1 MTTTESGD
9 TNVDLLLLL
18 MLQKNL
24 TYPLQRRGKSGRT
37 KRKAPS
43 IFPNGEGNLEELSE
57 KLHLSSP
64 RGKEIWKIEA
74 KNLTYPLQ
82 RRGKSRR
89 FKRRT
94 KRRTRPSVK
103 LIGILKAMYSNN
115 KPIN

>member
-24 TYPLQRRGKSGRT
+24 TYPFQMGGKSQRT

-43 IFPNGEGNLEELSE
+43 IFPE
-57 KLHLSSP
+57 
-64 RGKEIWKIEA
+64 GKEIWKIEA

-82 RRGKSRR
+82 RRGKSG
-89 FKRRT
+89 RT
-94 KRRTRPSVK
+94 KRKAPSIFPEGEGN
-103 LIGILKAMYSNN
+103 LED
-115 KPIN
+115 